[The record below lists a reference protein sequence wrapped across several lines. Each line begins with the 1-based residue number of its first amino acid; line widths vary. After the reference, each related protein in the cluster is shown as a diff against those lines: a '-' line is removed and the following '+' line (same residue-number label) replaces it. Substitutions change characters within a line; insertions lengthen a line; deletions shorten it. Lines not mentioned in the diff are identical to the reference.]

1 MKPDG
6 DEQEQTN
13 NEANH
18 SYWLQLMK
26 RTSQVSRRIS
36 QSIQRTLNQRES
48 LDGINSDRLRDRE
61 AKERG
66 DGRRGSDNDS
76 LQYSSI
82 E

>member
-6 DEQEQTN
+6 EEERTN

-36 QSIQRTLNQRES
+36 QSIQRTLNQREN
-48 LDGINSDRLRDRE
+48 LDGIDGDRVRGRE

-66 DGRRGSDNDS
+66 DGRRGPDNDS

>member
-1 MKPDG
+1 MEPD
-6 DEQEQTN
+6 DEQERK
-13 NEANH
+13 EANH

-36 QSIQRTLNQRES
+36 QSIQRTLNQRENP
-48 LDGINSDRLRDRE
+48 DGVPGDRGHGKE
-61 AKERG
+61 ERG

-82 E
+82 K